1 MLHYNI
7 QLNTTALNFG
17 FSRNASTLFKV
28 SQIYYLYRHR
38 HGTYAMYVS
47 MANRDNMRKQRFFS
61 MNLGLDVHKYSWGF
75 VEERTGQYNAFR

>member
-1 MLHYNI
+1 
-7 QLNTTALNFG
+7 
-17 FSRNASTLFKV
+17 
-28 SQIYYLYRHR
+28 
-38 HGTYAMYVS
+38 MYVS